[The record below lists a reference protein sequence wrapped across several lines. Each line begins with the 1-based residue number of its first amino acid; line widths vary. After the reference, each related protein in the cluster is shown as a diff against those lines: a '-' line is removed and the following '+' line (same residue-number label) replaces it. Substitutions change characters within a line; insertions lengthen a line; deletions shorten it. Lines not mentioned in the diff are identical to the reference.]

1 MSDVSNVSN
10 QLASIIKPEPVEH
23 HMESPESMPQANEE
37 EEEGAMEENSLVSL
51 TKSHL
56 PIQRPIPLFSSHHLP
71 LYIREKLRAAASS
84 MEHHSMVENSASM
97 MPASSQ
103 QHLATGNSMDQHHPQ
118 SLLPYPHPPLGLHN
132 PGLPSRWR

>member
-23 HMESPESMPQANEE
+23 HMENHESMPQANEE